1 MTIRAVVVED
11 DPRYRASLETLLRHA
26 PGFVFVASFGSPA
39 LALGALDQTAGAGGA
54 APWDLA
60 VMDLELPGMSGVEA
74 TRRLKARLPDVKV
87 VVLTVFEEPRTVL
100 EAICA
105 GADGYLL
112 KRTAP
117 EELLEQLESVMRG
130 GAPLTAGVARTV
142 LDLVRQS
149 SGERA
154 PAHSAPSRIDLTER
168 EQEVLRLLVR
178 GMAYKE
184 IAQQL
189 GISLETVRSH
199 VKSVYRKLH
208 VHSVGEAVS
217 RAIHQRVV

>member
-1 MTIRAVVVED
+1 MAIRAVVVED

-26 PGFVFVASFGSPA
+26 PGFDFVASFGSPA
-39 LALGALDQTAGAGGA
+39 LALGALDQGPGGA

-74 TRRLKARLPDVKV
+74 TRRLKGRFPDVKV

-117 EELLEQLESVMRG
+117 EELLEQLEQVMRG

-142 LDLVRQS
+142 LDLVRHS
-149 SGERA
+149 SGERTA
-154 PAHSAPSRIDLTER
+154 AQAAPSRIDLTER

>member
-1 MTIRAVVVED
+1 MAIRAVVVED

-26 PGFVFVASFGSPA
+26 PGFAFVASFGSPA
-39 LALGALDQTAGAGGA
+39 LALGALDVAPGGGA

-74 TRRLKARLPDVKV
+74 TRRLKARFPDVKV

-117 EELLEQLESVMRG
+117 EELLEQLEQVMRG

-142 LDLVRQS
+142 LDLVRHS

-154 PAHSAPSRIDLTER
+154 AAHAAPSRIDLTER

-189 GISLETVRSH
+189 AISLETVRSH